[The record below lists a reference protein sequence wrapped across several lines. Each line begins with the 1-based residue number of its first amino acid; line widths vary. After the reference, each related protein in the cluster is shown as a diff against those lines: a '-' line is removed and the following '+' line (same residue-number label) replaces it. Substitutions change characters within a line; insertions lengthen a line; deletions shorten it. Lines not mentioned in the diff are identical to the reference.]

1 MLFIEFLVEQKITEN
16 VENTE
21 NELLKSAHFNMKE
34 LIYKKNIIKYL

>member
-34 LIYKKNIIKYL
+34 LIYKKKYH